1 MSSIVNNYK
10 ILPPVITFVLLYYMD
25 GFAHEFEV
33 GILAGDEPTLRVK
46 SIIYEYFLQVIELP
60 LHLLM
65 SDRNNF

>member
-1 MSSIVNNYK
+1 MSSIVNNHK
-10 ILPPVITFVLLYYMD
+10 ILPPVITFVLLYHID

-33 GILAGDEPTLRVK
+33 GILAGDEPALRVE
-46 SIIYEYFLQVIELP
+46 SIIYEDFLQVIELP